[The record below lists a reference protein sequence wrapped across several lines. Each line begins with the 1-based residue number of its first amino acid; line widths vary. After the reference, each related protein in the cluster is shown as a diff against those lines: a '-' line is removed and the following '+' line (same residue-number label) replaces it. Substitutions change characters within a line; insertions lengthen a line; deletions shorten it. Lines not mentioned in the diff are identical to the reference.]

1 MENQERLFAQRLRD
15 KIVSLPF
22 DLKVAFAVMA
32 DEDQPEDLRLLGA
45 GTVIYVLGPNDIIP
59 DHIMPVGY
67 ADDAIILWAFIDEVR
82 LNHPEAAAKLG
93 ERFEGV
99 FEAAEETAHIFQ
111 GYLGEIYDW
120 MVSKLAELPKLVYKG
135 KVAQDY
141 IGDMEAG
148 EFLYNE
154 SREFTTEFDL
164 DEDYLNN
171 HLRGRLVLDALAKRV
186 AEEKLRQ
193 DG

>member
-1 MENQERLFAQRLRD
+1 MQNLERQFAERLRD

-22 DLKVAFAVMA
+22 DLKVAFAIMV
-32 DEDQPEDLRLLGA
+32 DEDQSPEVRLLGA

-67 ADDAIILWAFIDEVR
+67 ADDAIILWAMVDEIR
-82 LNHPEAAAKLG
+82 RKHPETAAKFT

-99 FEAAEETAHIFQ
+99 FESSEETTEIFRS
-111 GYLGEIYDW
+111 YLGDLYEW
-120 MVSKLAELPKLVYKG
+120 LVGKLPEMPKLVYKG

-141 IGDMEAG
+141 ISDSEAG
-148 EFLYNE
+148 EFLYDE
-154 SREFTTEFDL
+154 SREFATEFDL

-171 HLRGRLVLDALAKRV
+171 HLRGRLVLDALAKRSD
-186 AEEKLRQ
+186 EEKLRPK
-193 DG
+193 

>member
-1 MENQERLFAQRLRD
+1 MQNQERLFAERLRD

-22 DLKVAFAVMA
+22 DLKVAFAIMA
-32 DEDQPEDLRLLGA
+32 DEDQPADVRLLGA

-67 ADDAIILWAFIDEVR
+67 ADDAIILWAMIDEIR
-82 LNHPEAAAKLG
+82 RNHPDTASKLA

-99 FEAAEETAHIFQ
+99 FESAEETAAIFA
-111 GYLGEIYDW
+111 GYLGDLYEW
-120 MVSKLAELPKLVYKG
+120 MAGKLPELPKLVYKG
-135 KVAQDY
+135 KVAKDY
-141 IGDMEAG
+141 IDDMEAG
-148 EFLYNE
+148 DFLFNE

-171 HLRGRLVLDALAKRV
+171 HLRGRLVLDALAKR
-186 AEEKLRQ
+186 AEEEKLRPK
-193 DG
+193 

>member
-1 MENQERLFAQRLRD
+1 MQNQERLFAERLRD

-22 DLKVAFAVMA
+22 DLKVAFAIMA
-32 DEDQPEDLRLLGA
+32 DEDQPAEVRLLGA

-67 ADDAIILWAFIDEVR
+67 ADDAIILWAMIEEIR
-82 LNHPEAAAKLG
+82 RKHPDTAAKFA

-99 FEAAEETAHIFQ
+99 FESSEETASIFRS
-111 GYLGEIYDW
+111 YLGELYEW
-120 MVSKLAELPKLVYKG
+120 LTGKLPDLPKIVYKG

-141 IGDMEAG
+141 IADMEAG
-148 EFLYNE
+148 DFLFNE
-154 SREFTTEFDL
+154 SREFTTEFDI

-171 HLRGRLVLDALAKRV
+171 HLRGRLVLDALSKR
-186 AEEKLRQ
+186 AEEEKLRQ
-193 DG
+193 K

>member
-1 MENQERLFAQRLRD
+1 MENQERLFAERLRD

-22 DLKVAFAVMA
+22 DLKVAFAIMV
-32 DEDQPEDLRLLGA
+32 DEDQPDDVRLLGA

-67 ADDAIILWAFIDEVR
+67 ADDAIILWAMIDEIR
-82 LNHPEAAAKLG
+82 KSHPETAEKLT
-93 ERFEGV
+93 ERFEGM
-99 FEAAEETAHIFQ
+99 FESAEETAQIFR
-111 GYLGEIYDW
+111 GYLGELYEW
-120 MVSKLAELPKLVYKG
+120 LAGMLPELPKLVYKG

-141 IGDMEAG
+141 IDDMDAG

-171 HLRGRLVLDALAKRV
+171 HLRGRLVLDALAQR
-186 AEEKLRQ
+186 ADEEKLRAK
-193 DG
+193 

>member
-1 MENQERLFAQRLRD
+1 MQDHERLFAERLRD

-22 DLKVAFAVMA
+22 DLKVAFAIMV
-32 DEDQPEDLRLLGA
+32 DEDQSDEVRLLGA

-67 ADDAIILWAFIDEVR
+67 ADDAIILWAMIDEIR
-82 LNHPEAAAKLG
+82 RKYPDTAKKFS

-99 FEAAEETAHIFQ
+99 FETAEETASLFHD
-111 GYLGEIYDW
+111 YLGTLYEW
-120 MVSKLAELPKLVYKG
+120 LAGKLPELAKIVYKG

-141 IGDMEAG
+141 IDDMEAG

-171 HLRGRLVLDALAKRV
+171 HLRGRLVLDALEKRAK
-186 AEEKLRQ
+186 EEKLRST
-193 DG
+193 

>member
-1 MENQERLFAQRLRD
+1 MKDHERLFAERLRD

-22 DLKVAFAVMA
+22 DLKVAFAIMA
-32 DEDQPEDLRLLGA
+32 DEDQSNEVRLLGA

-67 ADDAIILWAFIDEVR
+67 ADDAIILWAMIEEIRRKYPDT
-82 LNHPEAAAKLG
+82 AAKFS

-99 FEAAEETAHIFQ
+99 FESAEETVSLF
-111 GYLGEIYDW
+111 GEYLGDLYGWLAGKLPDL
-120 MVSKLAELPKLVYKG
+120 SKIVYKG
-135 KVAQDY
+135 KVAQNY
-141 IGDMEAG
+141 IDDMEAG

-154 SREFTTEFDL
+154 AREFTTEFDL

-171 HLRGRLVLDALAKRV
+171 HLRGRLVLDALTKRQNEENLRAK
-186 AEEKLRQ
+186 
-193 DG
+193 

>member
-1 MENQERLFAQRLRD
+1 MQNQERLFAERLRD

-22 DLKVAFAVMA
+22 DLKVAFAIMV
-32 DEDQPEDLRLLGA
+32 DEDQSPEVRLLGA

-67 ADDAIILWAFIDEVR
+67 ADDAIILWAMIDEIR
-82 LNHPEAAAKLG
+82 RNHPETAAKFT

-99 FEAAEETAHIFQ
+99 FESSEETTEIFRA
-111 GYLGEIYDW
+111 YLGELYEW
-120 MVSKLAELPKLVYKG
+120 LAGKLPEMPKLVYKG

-141 IGDMEAG
+141 ISDAEAG
-148 EFLYNE
+148 EFLFDE
-154 SREFTTEFDL
+154 SREFATEFDL

-171 HLRGRLVLDALAKRV
+171 HLRGRLVLDALAKRSD
-186 AEEKLRQ
+186 EEKLRSK
-193 DG
+193 